1 MQEKIYSTVYLI
13 YNYYYM
19 EVVNN
24 DDNDDDDNFFL
35 RYQITII
42 VE

>member
-1 MQEKIYSTVYLI
+1 MQKKIYSTVYLI